1 MLKKNIWKLLILTA
15 SLFSTPT
22 YNNENPQNTE
32 YTFAMIKPD
41 AVYTQKTGKI
51 IDVIEQ
57 NGFVIICMQKVRFAR
72 KSAELFY
79 GEHQGKSFFEKLIN
93 YITSGPIIIMV
104 LAKKDAIKDWRMLM
118 GPTDST
124 KAQEGT
130 IRYLFGTDVTEN
142 AVHGSDSPESAKR
155 EIGLFFPD
163 LIRPHN
169 NS

>member
-1 MLKKNIWKLLILTA
+1 MLKRNIWKLLILTA
-15 SLFSTPT
+15 SLFSTHT
-22 YNNENPQNTE
+22 YNNENTQTTE

-41 AVYTQKTGKI
+41 AVYAKNTGKI

-57 NGFVIICMQKVRFAR
+57 NNFVIICMQKVRFTK

-104 LAKKDAIKDWRMLM
+104 LAKKHAIKGWRMLM

-130 IRYLFGTDVTEN
+130 IRYLFGTDITKN

-155 EIGLFFPD
+155 EIGLLFPD
-163 LIRPHN
+163 LIRLHN
-169 NS
+169 NF